1 MSFEKII
8 DVPRLNRFKTKIL
21 NLVYKKD
28 EVYNKNEIDNKF
40 SQNAFSKVTVGS
52 TTVAADSKA
61 DTLTLVAGS
70 NVTITPDATNDKIT
84 IAAKDTTYSSKAAVS
99 GGTDVSLV
107 TTGEKATWN
116 AKTSNT
122 GTITQVK
129 ANGTSIATSGVA
141 NIPAASTS
149 AYGVTKLTSDLTG
162 NSESLAATQKA
173 VNTLNSNFSNY
184 IGIPNYDNYYNGT
197 YSTGE
202 DDWHKVDKTS
212 LVKVQAE
219 RDDIGYLR
227 VQLAVKS
234 SENSVT
240 APVFNNSMYNHEAQL
255 SMIHPMAVVPKGGYY
270 KCAYVYGNS
279 ATVTIFPLE

>member
-52 TTVAADSKA
+52 KTVAADSKA

-70 NVTITPDATNDKIT
+70 NVTLTPDATNDKIT
-84 IAAKDTTYSSKAAVS
+84 IAATDTKYSSKAAVS

-149 AYGVTKLTSDLTG
+149 TYGVTKLTSDLTG

-173 VNTLNSNFSNY
+173 VNELNSNFVKKSVRYGAYEVNISLEQAILKHIDDMREY
-184 IGIPNYDNYYNGT
+184 VPYFIHGVNIGGLSISATNDVMIEVTRYGETGKQYNNWYRVMIYDNQSSGIVTITNAKGSWNG
-197 YSTGE
+197 
-202 DDWHKVDKTS
+202 WKTI
-212 LVKVQAE
+212 V
-219 RDDIGYLR
+219 
-227 VQLAVKS
+227 
-234 SENSVT
+234 
-240 APVFNNSMYNHEAQL
+240 
-255 SMIHPMAVVPKGGYY
+255 
-270 KCAYVYGNS
+270 S
-279 ATVTIFPLE
+279 AT